1 MNHRARLAALA
12 LLAATA
18 TACGASTHTGSSET
32 TDTGAQIFTTAGC
45 SGCHTLAAAHATGHV
60 GPNLDDL
67 KPSAATVRRQVT
79 NGGAAMPAF
88 KGNLTPQQINA
99 VAGYVARVAGKGTP

>member
-18 TACGASTHTGSSET
+18 TACGSRHTGSSGT
-32 TDTGAQIFTTAGC
+32 TDTGARIFTTAGC
-45 SGCHTLAAAHATGHV
+45 SGCHTLAAAHATGRV
-60 GPNLDDL
+60 GPDLDHL
-67 KPSAATVRRQVT
+67 RPSAAAVRRQVT

-88 KGNLTPQQINA
+88 NGNLSRQQINA